1 MCVFCAPFASRMQ
14 LRGIPVSLPG
24 PVRHA
29 VLQTPSL
36 SSRLPR
42 PFRYGFP
49 NSHGI
54 TSFADHHPLTP
65 LESYRFKNEDPAGM
79 RVPSDNREPRD
90 LSSSPKSLRHNVF
103 ADPHPLTPVRSIF
116 YKSVVGRRAQ
126 VFFNLQ
132 LLTLNL
138 LPVPLSPLPAT
149 LRLC

>member
-1 MCVFCAPFASRMQ
+1 
-14 LRGIPVSLPG
+14 
-24 PVRHA
+24 
-29 VLQTPSL
+29 
-36 SSRLPR
+36 
-42 PFRYGFP
+42 
-49 NSHGI
+49 
-54 TSFADHHPLTP
+54 
-65 LESYRFKNEDPAGM
+65 M